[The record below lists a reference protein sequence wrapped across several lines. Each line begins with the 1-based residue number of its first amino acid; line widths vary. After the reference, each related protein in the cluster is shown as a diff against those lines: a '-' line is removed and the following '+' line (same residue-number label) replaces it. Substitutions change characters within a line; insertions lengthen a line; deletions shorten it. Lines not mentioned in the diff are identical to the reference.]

1 MTLRS
6 LITSDAL
13 TVFCVA
19 NDFAESVVYWARG
32 AVSGRTITAV
42 VMREQI
48 TAFDSAGGQV
58 NLPSF
63 EVHVANDSTSGISSS
78 ELNTGGDEI
87 AFPPRDGKTAARKSI
102 LQLVTQDHGMLVL
115 ECR

>member
-1 MTLRS
+1 
-6 LITSDAL
+6 
-13 TVFCVA
+13 
-19 NDFAESVVYWARG
+19 
-32 AVSGRTITAV
+32 
-42 VMREQI
+42 MREQI

-63 EVHVANDSTSGISSS
+63 EVHVANNSTSGISSS

-87 AFPPRDGKTAARKSI
+87 AFPPRDGKTATRKSV